1 MNYPRIW
8 QEFIILSSSP
18 IYDYNKWLIHDDIVE
33 MIFEM
38 PFLKTYSRSC
48 KSMPCKVKTQ
58 ISFLSFKYNK
68 NDDIKYIQENYLE
81 EYVYSFFHI

>member
-38 PFLKTYSRSC
+38 PLLKTYS
-48 KSMPCKVKTQ
+48 
-58 ISFLSFKYNK
+58 
-68 NDDIKYIQENYLE
+68 
-81 EYVYSFFHI
+81 